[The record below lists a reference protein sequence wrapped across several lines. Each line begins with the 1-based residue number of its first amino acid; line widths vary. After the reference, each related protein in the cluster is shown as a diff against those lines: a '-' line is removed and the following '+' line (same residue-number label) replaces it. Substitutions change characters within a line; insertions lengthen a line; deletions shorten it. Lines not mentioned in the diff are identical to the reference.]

1 MEVAEI
7 AIKVLDWTD
16 AEPFIAFLYIVYIE
30 KLCLSTEKIS
40 DQLVRILEE
49 LLKRISNHV
58 SFYHSN
64 KEDKTSA
71 EQNKRKLSNL
81 ELHLPISKAIG
92 VLVKFC
98 PYKNRIIVET
108 LEQMLEGWIK

>member
-30 KLCLSTEKIS
+30 KLCLFTEKIS

-58 SFYHSN
+58 SFYYSN

-92 VLVKFC
+92 VLVRFC
-98 PYKNRIIVET
+98 P
-108 LEQMLEGWIK
+108 